1 MRQLVYTMFITN
13 NCGSKKSKN
22 IKKSQNIINIRLD
35 IFGDTVLKV
44 LSKTSPIK
52 KRYVRANE
60 APFKNKVLKNA
71 IMKRSQLRN
80 VFLKKKKT
88 LESQVAYNKQR
99 NYFTS
104 LLRKEKQSYFENI
117 DTSKISENKIFWK
130 TMKPMFSNKSVNRER
145 ITLVKGHKIL
155 KSPKD
160 ILIFFLEYIIRRR
173 TSDSSGS
180 YRGSSSK
187 NYREIQKNT
196 IVWLLYWKTKRIVP
210 SVLGTYPLMKLLKK

>member
-1 MRQLVYTMFITN
+1 MRQLVYNMFITN

-44 LSKTSPIK
+44 LSKNSPIK

-155 KSPKD
+155 SEN
-160 ILIFFLEYIIRRR
+160 LEVAEGYFDLF
-173 TSDSSGS
+173 S
-180 YRGSSSK
+180 
-187 NYREIQKNT
+187 
-196 IVWLLYWKTKRIVP
+196 RI
-210 SVLGTYPLMKLLKK
+210 YH